1 MFAVTVRAPTLA
13 VVASAGTRATAAA
26 RATRAVA
33 ARPAMASRALVS
45 SSGTS
50 SHRTDRRLAIR
61 VRAAEESD
69 TATETTPKVET
80 NMANIRATIDQLKKA
95 LENVNEK
102 SKAWKEKYGIKT
114 QQEMELEK
122 RNAQASGGAVKAA
135 TGVLA

>member
-61 VRAAEESD
+61 VRAAECLW
-69 TATETTPKVET
+69 A
-80 NMANIRATIDQLKKA
+80 
-95 LENVNEK
+95 
-102 SKAWKEKYGIKT
+102 
-114 QQEMELEK
+114 
-122 RNAQASGGAVKAA
+122 
-135 TGVLA
+135 